1 MYLQFL
7 SWASKDHPPSD
18 WRKSAQAVYRPT
30 QDVVSMR
37 KAIVAKES
45 MCSCCSDV
53 ANNASVSVNTSNEE
67 CSTHFYRSEDDLV
80 HDCPNTNS
88 RDVLFLWRKIGRW
101 RMVMLLVA

>member
-1 MYLQFL
+1 MQQM
-7 SWASKDHPPSD
+7 DG
-18 WRKSAQAVYRPT
+18 RKTCTYSSLAGPQKTTRQVTGDDLHAKSPQAVYRPT

-67 CSTHFYRSEDDLV
+67 
-80 HDCPNTNS
+80 
-88 RDVLFLWRKIGRW
+88 
-101 RMVMLLVA
+101 